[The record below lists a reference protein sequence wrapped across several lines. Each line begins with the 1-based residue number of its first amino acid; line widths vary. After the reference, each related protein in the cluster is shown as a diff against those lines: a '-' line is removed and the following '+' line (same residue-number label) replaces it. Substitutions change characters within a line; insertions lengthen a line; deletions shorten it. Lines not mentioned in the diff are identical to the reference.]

1 MVEKLQQ
8 WGCNTEE
15 ALERFVGDN
24 DLYIMCMN
32 LFIGDGSFDE
42 LGKAIESN
50 DIDAAFNACHTLK
63 GVAGNVSAGPL
74 FEAIENLTER
84 LRAKDGTGMAEDY
97 QKIIALKD
105 ELATLLAS

>member
-1 MVEKLQQ
+1 MVEKLQA

-32 LFIGDGSFDE
+32 LFIDDGSFAE
-42 LGKAIESN
+42 LGTAIEAN
-50 DIDAAFNACHTLK
+50 DIDGAFNACHTLK

-84 LRAKDGTGMAEDY
+84 LRAKDASGADNDYKKIMA
-97 QKIIALKD
+97 LRD
-105 ELATLLAS
+105 ELSALLTS

>member
-1 MVEKLQQ
+1 MVEKLQN
-8 WGCNTEE
+8 WGCNTTE

-32 LFIGDGSFDE
+32 LFIDDGSFE
-42 LGKAIESN
+42 QLGTAIENS

-74 FEAIENLTER
+74 FQAIEELTER
-84 LRAKDGTGMAEDY
+84 LRAKDPSGMAEDY
-97 QKIIALKD
+97 KKIMLLREDLSALLKG
-105 ELATLLAS
+105 

>member
-1 MVEKLQQ
+1 MVEKLQN
-8 WGCNTEE
+8 WGCNTQE

-32 LFIGDGSFDE
+32 LFIEDGSFE
-42 LGKAIESN
+42 QLGVAIENS

-74 FEAIENLTER
+74 FVAIEELTER
-84 LRAKDGTGMAEDY
+84 LRAKDTTGMAEDY
-97 QKIIALKD
+97 QKIMQLRE
-105 ELATLLAS
+105 ELAAVLQS